1 MSSQKLVKGYL
12 DKNLLWKLVVGHIFV
27 ISLSNYL
34 VQIPVSI
41 GSLDTTWGA
50 FSFPLIYLM
59 TDLTVRLTG
68 SNSLARRVVLV
79 AMIPA
84 LIVSY
89 IIGVVFMQGKYV
101 GVESLGEF
109 NTFVFRIAL
118 ASFSAYVAGQLL
130 DILVFSKLRNMQGWW
145 VAPSGSSLL
154 GNALDSM
161 VFWPIA
167 FYASTDAFMANNWVE
182 IGLVDYGFKVLFT
195 FSIFLPIYGALL
207 NKIQPLLVRKQSN
220 T

>member
-130 DILVFSKLRNMQGWW
+130 KKKF
-145 VAPSGSSLL
+145 
-154 GNALDSM
+154 
-161 VFWPIA
+161 
-167 FYASTDAFMANNWVE
+167 
-182 IGLVDYGFKVLFT
+182 
-195 FSIFLPIYGALL
+195 
-207 NKIQPLLVRKQSN
+207 
-220 T
+220 